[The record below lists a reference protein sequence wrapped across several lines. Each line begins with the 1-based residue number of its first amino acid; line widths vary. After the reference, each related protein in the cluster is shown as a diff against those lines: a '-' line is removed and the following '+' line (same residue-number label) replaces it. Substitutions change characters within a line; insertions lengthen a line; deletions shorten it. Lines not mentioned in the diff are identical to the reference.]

1 MKKLEDF
8 KAEKIEIDSIY
19 GGKMATGTMSCN
31 TQTIGASTTTNPLPA
46 DGGGKDDGSDEEWD
60 V

>member
-19 GGKMATGTMSCN
+19 GGKAITAGTFSCN
-31 TQTIGASTTTNPLPA
+31 TQTIGAGLPA
-46 DGGGKDDGSDEEWD
+46 GGKDDGSDEHLD

>member
-19 GGKMATGTMSCN
+19 GGKAMLSAGTMSCN
-31 TQTIGASTTTNPLPA
+31 TQTIGHGLPE
-46 DGGGKDDGSDEEWD
+46 GGKDDGSDEHWD

>member
-8 KAEKIEIDSIY
+8 KAEKIEINSIY
-19 GGKMATGTMSCN
+19 GGKQAANTFNCN
-31 TQTIGASTTTNPLPA
+31 TITVGGEC
-46 DGGGKDDGSDEEWD
+46 DGQDDGSDEHLD